1 MSYQKYKSKQTIVD
15 GIKFQ
20 SKLEAERYQQL
31 KFLLRADEIA
41 DLKLQPEF
49 QIFEGY
55 IDPLTGEKHKS
66 RYYIGDF
73 QYVDVRNHQTIVED
87 TKGIETDVF
96 KLKWEL
102 VQEKYPEFVFRKM
115 TRKDV

>member
-1 MSYQKYKSKQTIVD
+1 MTKYHSKQVIVN

-20 SKLEAERYQQL
+20 SKLEGTRYQQL
-31 KFLLRADEIA
+31 LWLLNADEIS

-55 IDPLTGEKHKS
+55 IDSVTGEKHKS
-66 RYYIGDF
+66 RYYVGDF
-73 QYVDVRNHQTIVED
+73 KYTDKKSHQTIVED

-96 KLKWEL
+96 KLKWEM
-102 VQEKYPEFVFRKM
+102 VQEKYPEYVFRKL
-115 TRKDV
+115 TSRDV

>member
-20 SKLEAERYQQL
+20 SKLESERYQQL

-55 IDPLTGEKHKS
+55 TDAVTGEKHRS
-66 RYYIGDF
+66 RYYVGDF
-73 QYVDVRNHQTIVED
+73 KYVDTKSHQTIVED
-87 TKGIETDVF
+87 TKGVETDVF
-96 KLKWEL
+96 KLKWEM
-102 VQEKYPEFVFRKM
+102 VQEKFPEYVFRKM